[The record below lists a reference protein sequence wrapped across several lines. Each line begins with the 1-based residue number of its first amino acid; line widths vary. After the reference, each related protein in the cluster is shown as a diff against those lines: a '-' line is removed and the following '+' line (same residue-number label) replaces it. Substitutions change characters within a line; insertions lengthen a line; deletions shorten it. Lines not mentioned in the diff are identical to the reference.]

1 MLQGCTVIQLHEAS
15 ATVCQAVLRW
25 FMGHPQAVDAR
36 CYRRRQRVIIVYLC
50 SWHGMLDRFCLFG
63 VWVFRVALCWL
74 QNATKAAIP
83 FYGSYQETDPA
94 IIAAQGVDR

>member
-1 MLQGCTVIQLHEAS
+1 MHSG
-15 ATVCQAVLRW
+15 
-25 FMGHPQAVDAR
+25 
-36 CYRRRQRVIIVYLC
+36 
-50 SWHGMLDRFCLFG
+50 WHLAC
-63 VWVFRVALCWL
+63 L

>member
-1 MLQGCTVIQLHEAS
+1 VQLSVTHDSILMHNSTDMAS
-15 ATVCQAVLRW
+15 VSSQILRS
-25 FMGHPQAVDAR
+25 ALSAR
-36 CYRRRQRVIIVYLC
+36 
-50 SWHGMLDRFCLFG
+50 
-63 VWVFRVALCWL
+63 